1 MGSRDKR
8 IDAYIA
14 KAAPFARPILS
25 HLRAVIHAACPEVEE
40 TLKWGAP
47 AYMHHGILCITAA
60 FKAHCSLVLWR
71 APLIVGAVKSRDAH
85 GHFGRITTVK
95 DLPSKTVLVDLIKQ
109 AVKLN
114 ESGVKTSQRV
124 TSKTK
129 KKPVPTPA
137 DLAVGL
143 RKNAKAKA
151 AWAAFAPSHRKEYI
165 EWITEAKRPET
176 RAERL
181 KTTLAWVKEGKQRH
195 WKYA

>member
-1 MGSRDKR
+1 MPSRDRR

-14 KAAPFARPILS
+14 KSADFAKPILI
-25 HLRAVIHAACPEVEE
+25 HIRAMVHAACPDAEE
-40 TLKWGAP
+40 TLKWGSP

-60 FKAHCSLVLWR
+60 FKAHCALVLWR
-71 APLIVGAVKSRDAH
+71 APLIVGAVKSRDAR
-85 GHFGRITTVK
+85 GHFGKLTSVK
-95 DLPSKTVLVDLIKQ
+95 DLPSKAVLVGLIKQ

-114 ESGVKTSQRV
+114 ESGVKSSQRI
-124 TSKTK
+124 TPKAK

-137 DLAVGL
+137 DLTAGL
-143 RKNAKAKA
+143 KKSAKAKA
-151 AWAAFAPSHRKEYI
+151 AWAEFAPSHRREYV

-181 KTTLAWVKEGKQRH
+181 KTTLAWVKDGKQRH